1 MQVLFS
7 LVSPEGISVVC
18 TMEVKF
24 EFVVPLD
31 WWKMD
36 FRWESIDWLWK
47 VSSVNFLWVLL
58 NFRIIK
64 TSGSNSAKV

>member
-7 LVSPEGISVVC
+7 LVSPEGISVVG

-24 EFVVPLD
+24 EVVVPLD

-36 FRWESIDWLWK
+36 FR
-47 VSSVNFLWVLL
+47 
-58 NFRIIK
+58 
-64 TSGSNSAKV
+64 